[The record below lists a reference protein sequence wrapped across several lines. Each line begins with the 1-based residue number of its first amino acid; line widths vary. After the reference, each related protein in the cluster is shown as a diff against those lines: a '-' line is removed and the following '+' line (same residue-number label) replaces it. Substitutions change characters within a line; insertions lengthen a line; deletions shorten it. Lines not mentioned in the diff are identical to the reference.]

1 MRYKIKKSFEKYPI
15 MLAMIILIFSLLC
28 ILIMFIVFSTKHKE
42 NIKVDDIVLASSLET
57 SKESNDTLPS
67 KTESTI
73 VVDIKGAISVE
84 GTYQMKVGD
93 RVVDVIKKAGDFTD
107 NADKTSVNL
116 AQKVTDEMMIYV
128 ARQDEQRS
136 LLMSSNFRS
145 SDTENKTEVKK
156 KLNLNTASEND
167 LQNISGIGKKKAEDI
182 VAYREEHSRFSSID
196 ELKNISGIG
205 DKTLEK
211 LQEEVSVD

>member
-42 NIKVDDIVLASSLET
+42 NIKVDDIVLASSLEM
-57 SKESNDTLPS
+57 SKEYNDTLPS

>member
-42 NIKVDDIVLASSLET
+42 NIKVDDIVLASSLEM

>member
-15 MLAMIILIFSLLC
+15 MLAVVILILSLLS

-42 NIKVDDIVLASSLET
+42 NIKVDDIVLASSLEM

>member
-15 MLAMIILIFSLLC
+15 MLAVVILILSLLS

-182 VAYREEHSRFSSID
+182 VAYREEHSKFSSID

-211 LQEEVSVD
+211 LKEEVSVD

>member
-15 MLAMIILIFSLLC
+15 MFAVIILIFSLLC

-67 KTESTI
+67 RTENTI

-145 SDTENKTEVKK
+145 SGTENKTEVKK

>member
-15 MLAMIILIFSLLC
+15 MLAVIILVFSLLC

-67 KTESTI
+67 RTENTI

-145 SDTENKTEVKK
+145 SGTENKTEVKK

>member
-1 MRYKIKKSFEKYPI
+1 
-15 MLAMIILIFSLLC
+15 MIILIFSLLC

-42 NIKVDDIVLASSLET
+42 NIKVDDIVLASSLEM

>member
-1 MRYKIKKSFEKYPI
+1 MRYKIKKNFEKYPI
-15 MLAMIILIFSLLC
+15 MLAVIILVFSLLC

-67 KTESTI
+67 RTENTI

-211 LQEEVSVD
+211 LKEEVSVD

>member
-15 MLAMIILIFSLLC
+15 MLAVIILIFSLLC

-67 KTESTI
+67 RTENTI

-145 SDTENKTEVKK
+145 SGTENKTEVKK

>member
-15 MLAMIILIFSLLC
+15 MLAVIILIFSLLC

-145 SDTENKTEVKK
+145 SGTENKTEVKK

>member
-1 MRYKIKKSFEKYPI
+1 
-15 MLAMIILIFSLLC
+15 
-28 ILIMFIVFSTKHKE
+28 
-42 NIKVDDIVLASSLET
+42 
-57 SKESNDTLPS
+57 
-67 KTESTI
+67 
-73 VVDIKGAISVE
+73 
-84 GTYQMKVGD
+84 
-93 RVVDVIKKAGDFTD
+93 
-107 NADKTSVNL
+107 
-116 AQKVTDEMMIYV
+116 MIYV

-145 SDTENKTEVKK
+145 SGTENKTEVKK